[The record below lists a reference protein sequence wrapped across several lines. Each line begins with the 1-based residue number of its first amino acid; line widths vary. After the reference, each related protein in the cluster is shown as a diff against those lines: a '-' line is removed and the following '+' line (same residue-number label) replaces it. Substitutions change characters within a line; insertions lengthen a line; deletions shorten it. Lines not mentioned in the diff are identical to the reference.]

1 MLLKKREGSKP
12 AGQCEGG
19 KEQSLLKAEVIV
31 PSPPGGSRNSKLHSL
46 GLSPCST
53 SPAVCP
59 KLVSVRG
66 IFACLVGDLNG
77 ALNQTLPLQ
86 VHKFLSKNRDQL
98 CPQVLD
104 IFSQSRLKVHDEDL
118 YCRHLTSYSLLSCEK
133 QKDPGQVSE
142 NLEKL

>member
-1 MLLKKREGSKP
+1 M
-12 AGQCEGG
+12 
-19 KEQSLLKAEVIV
+19 
-31 PSPPGGSRNSKLHSL
+31 
-46 GLSPCST
+46 
-53 SPAVCP
+53 
-59 KLVSVRG
+59 
-66 IFACLVGDLNG
+66 FACLVGGLNG

-86 VHKFLSKNRDQL
+86 VHNFLSKNRDQL
-98 CPQVLD
+98 CPEVLD